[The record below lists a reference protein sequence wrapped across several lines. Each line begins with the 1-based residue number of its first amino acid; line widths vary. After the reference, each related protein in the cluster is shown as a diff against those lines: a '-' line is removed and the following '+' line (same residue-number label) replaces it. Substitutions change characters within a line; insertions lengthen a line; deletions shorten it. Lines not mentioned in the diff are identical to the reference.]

1 MLGAGLCI
9 LPGRASA
16 ACTINAVFQV
26 PVTLVRGH
34 PVAPVQLNGKTLGF
48 TVDSGASYSSIDQA
62 AAKMLK
68 LPVRM
73 TQDNVAMTGVGGMTV
88 PDITTVEAV
97 TIAGA
102 QFKNMPFF
110 VQPLSGMNLLGQNLL
125 GYADAE
131 YDFPHAAIRLMKP
144 EGCNDA
150 NLAYWAGPSQG
161 VSVIH
166 LESSRTDRVDSTI
179 GPATLNGRSIR
190 VVFDTGAQRS
200 VLTLA
205 AAARA
210 GVNPDSPGVVPAG
223 SMYGAGAQ
231 TVKLWMATFAS
242 FKLGDEEI
250 KNVRLQ
256 FGDVQLGG
264 ADMLLGDDFF
274 LSHRVYVAN
283 SQHKIFITYE
293 GGPVF
298 DLASKPLVQDAPDQ
312 TPREA
317 AVPTIDGPEPTDA
330 EGYARRASV
339 YLSRN
344 DLEHGIADLSHA
356 IELAPGDPK
365 YPFQRA
371 TARLSNKQP
380 IQAMADLDHTLKLAP
395 RSTPTLL
402 LRARLRLTEHDN
414 AGAVADLNAASAV
427 AAPQDDLRLTLGE
440 QYRAAGRQDLAI
452 TQYDQWIAGHSDDGR
467 MAEALFGRCRAR
479 AFLGVELDK
488 ALADCNR
495 AGSLAPKMAGVLE
508 TRAMVR
514 LKTGDYA
521 RALTDYDAAL
531 AALPTDALA
540 LYGRGLTRLR
550 LGKVSEG
557 QADLAAAAAIQPKV
571 AAQAKAFGLSPS

>member
-1 MLGAGLCI
+1 
-9 LPGRASA
+9 
-16 ACTINAVFQV
+16 
-26 PVTLVRGH
+26 
-34 PVAPVQLNGKTLGF
+34 
-48 TVDSGASYSSIDQA
+48 
-62 AAKMLK
+62 
-68 LPVRM
+68 
-73 TQDNVAMTGVGGMTV
+73 
-88 PDITTVEAV
+88 
-97 TIAGA
+97 
-102 QFKNMPFF
+102 
-110 VQPLSGMNLLGQNLL
+110 
-125 GYADAE
+125 
-131 YDFPHAAIRLMKP
+131 
-144 EGCNDA
+144 
-150 NLAYWAGPSQG
+150 
-161 VSVIH
+161 
-166 LESSRTDRVDSTI
+166 
-179 GPATLNGRSIR
+179 
-190 VVFDTGAQRS
+190 
-200 VLTLA
+200 
-205 AAARA
+205 
-210 GVNPDSPGVVPAG
+210 
-223 SMYGAGAQ
+223 MYGAGAQ

-414 AGAVADLNAASAV
+414 AGAVSSAGGDQRRRSRANPRASTRSGGDASV
-427 AAPQDDLRLTLGE
+427 TKERSAPARPAHT
-440 QYRAAGRQDLAI
+440 AI
-452 TQYDQWIAGHSDDGR
+452 WTVTSWWSGPASIR
-467 MAEALFGRCRAR
+467 
-479 AFLGVELDK
+479 
-488 ALADCNR
+488 
-495 AGSLAPKMAGVLE
+495 
-508 TRAMVR
+508 
-514 LKTGDYA
+514 
-521 RALTDYDAAL
+521 
-531 AALPTDALA
+531 
-540 LYGRGLTRLR
+540 
-550 LGKVSEG
+550 
-557 QADLAAAAAIQPKV
+557 
-571 AAQAKAFGLSPS
+571 